1 MTRGAICDVSPGKG
15 HEYRPILGRWV
26 EGTAEFH
33 LAGKLL
39 IKEEET
45 HRSPTMA
52 FLLLLMLDVEEE

>member
-1 MTRGAICDVSPGKG
+1 MEA
-15 HEYRPILGRWV
+15 RPILGRWV

-45 HRSPTMA
+45 HGSSATE